1 MDGKIDFIH
10 GGQKM
15 RKKLIFF
22 DIDGTLLDEKTGKI
36 PDSAVEAVR
45 KARENGH
52 LAFINSGR
60 TASFI
65 GGETDKIEFDGKLC
79 GCGTYIEYQGK
90 VLEHRTLSKE
100 LQDKVLKLLRECHI
114 DAVVEGRYRNYFDIY
129 EKICVKEFRDF
140 AEKYPFPCGTWED
153 EDIDFDKFFMY
164 KTENSDFERF
174 HKELEK
180 YFDFIDREQG
190 FYEVL
195 PKGCSK
201 ADSIRYMVDY
211 LGMSMEDTIAFG
223 DSSNDVPMLECAN
236 ISVGM
241 GNGSKCVLDMVSFV
255 TKSVVE
261 DGIRYAMEHF
271 ELI

>member
-1 MDGKIDFIH
+1 MN
-10 GGQKM
+10 
-15 RKKLIFF
+15 KKLLFF

-36 PDSAVEAVR
+36 PDSAVEAIR

-100 LQDKVLKLLRECHI
+100 LQKKVLKMLRDCRI
-114 DAVVEGRYRNYFDIY
+114 DAVVEGRYKNYFDVY
-129 EKICVKEFRDF
+129 EKIWVKEFRDF
-140 AEKYPFPCGTWED
+140 AENYPFPCGTWEE

-164 KTENSDFERF
+164 KTADSDFETF
-174 HKELEK
+174 HKELEHD
-180 YFDFIDREQG
+180 FDFIDREQG

-201 ADSIRYMVDY
+201 ANSIRYIVEY
-211 LGMSMEDTIAFG
+211 LGMSMEDTISFG
-223 DSSNDVPMLECAN
+223 DSNNDLPMFECTN

-241 GNGSKCVLDMVSFV
+241 GNGSKGVLEKVTFV
-255 TKSVVE
+255 TKSLE
-261 DGIRYAMEHF
+261 KDGIWYAMEHLG
-271 ELI
+271 LI